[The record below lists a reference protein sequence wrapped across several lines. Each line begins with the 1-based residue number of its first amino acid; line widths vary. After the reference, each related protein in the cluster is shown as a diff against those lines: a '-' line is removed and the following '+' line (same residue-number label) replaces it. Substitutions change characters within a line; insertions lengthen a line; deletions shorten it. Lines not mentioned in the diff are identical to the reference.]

1 MKTGIN
7 SGLCLNLILRLK
19 KFLSGGAPVIFGY
32 IANHPTALWL
42 DSDLLLLILGFD
54 QTQLSSSAPH
64 SVTEITHGT
73 VFS

>member
-1 MKTGIN
+1 MKIGIN
-7 SGLCLNLILRLK
+7 SGLCLNLILRLQ
-19 KFLSGGAPVIFGY
+19 KFLSGGVPVIFGY

-64 SVTEITHGT
+64 SVTEITHST